1 MPYLGSTEKMN
12 TLDLLYRIYRARYSL
27 DVLQRRLDTPVKVVF
42 LGDHSDSERMLQWLG
57 ELHPQA
63 QDIPIEQRLW
73 PMEKEDWEKVTACVV
88 HLGSNVPSLELLRE
102 KAEQIP
108 DSVPCLWIVENVE
121 SKLPEITPGTLPQ
134 VQALD
139 PLDPAP
145 KFKRILPR
153 AFPGLA
159 LRLARDYSA
168 LRYSYARQ
176 MIRRTATRNARM
188 ALASTLAAPP
198 IPVVNTLWRFF
209 ATTGETIAITATQI
223 HLCLLMAALHFRS
236 LDFFDHMGELWP
248 VIGGSFGWRRAA
260 RALVRLVPGL
270 GWLSKGTLA
279 YSGTFLIGET
289 SRLYYEYGQPNQ
301 EELLREIKRRSQD
314 EMVKRLHEVDSD
326 LAEPEDEADS

>member
-1 MPYLGSTEKMN
+1 MN

-27 DVLQRRLDTPVKVVF
+27 DVLQRRLDQPVKVVF
-42 LGDHSDSERMLQWLG
+42 LGEHDDTERMLQWLG

-63 QDIPIEQRLW
+63 QDIPIEQKAW
-73 PMEKEDWEKVTACVV
+73 PIEEEEWEKVTACVV
-88 HLGSNVPSLELLRE
+88 HLGSEIPSLELLRE
-102 KAEQIP
+102 RAEAIP
-108 DSVPCLWIVENVE
+108 DSVPCLWIVENIE
-121 SKLPEITPGTLPQ
+121 SKMPEITAGTLPQ
-134 VQALD
+134 VQPLD
-139 PLDPAP
+139 PINPAP
-145 KFKRILPR
+145 KFQKILPR

-159 LRLARDYSA
+159 IRLARDYSA

-176 MIRRTATRNARM
+176 TIRRTATRNARM

-198 IPVVNTLWRFF
+198 IPVINTLWRFF

-236 LDFFDHMGELWP
+236 LDFFDRMGELWP
-248 VIGGSFGWRRAA
+248 VIGGSFGWRRVA
-260 RALVRLVPGL
+260 RLLVSLVPGL

-301 EELLREIKRRSQD
+301 EELLREIKRRSQED
-314 EMVKRLHEVDSD
+314 MVKRLQEIDSD
-326 LAEPEDEADS
+326 LAGPEDETDS

>member
-1 MPYLGSTEKMN
+1 MN

-27 DVLQRRLDTPVKVVF
+27 DVLQRRLDSPVKVVF
-42 LGDHSDSERMLQWLG
+42 LGEHSDTERMLQWLG

-63 QDIPIEQRLW
+63 QDVPVEQQNW
-73 PMEKEDWEKVTACVV
+73 PVEKEEWEKASACVI
-88 HLGSNVPSLELLRE
+88 HLGSSMPSLELLRE
-102 KAEQIP
+102 RAEQIP

-121 SKLPEITPGTLPQ
+121 IKLPEIAAGTLPQ

-139 PLDPAP
+139 PLNPAP

-198 IPVVNTLWRFF
+198 IPVINTLWRFF

-236 LDFFDHMGELWP
+236 LDFFDRMGELWP
-248 VIGGSFGWRRAA
+248 VIGGSFGWRRVA
-260 RALVRLVPGL
+260 RLLVSLVPGL

-289 SRLYYEYGQPNQ
+289 SRLYYEYGQPGK
-301 EELLREIKRRSQD
+301 EELLREIKRRSQE
-314 EMVKRLHEVDSD
+314 EMVKRLQDVDSD
-326 LAEPEDEADS
+326 LAGPEDESDS

>member
-1 MPYLGSTEKMN
+1 MN

-27 DVLQRRLDTPVKVVF
+27 DVLQRRLDTPVQVVF
-42 LGDHSDSERMLQWLG
+42 LGEHSDTERMLQWLG

-63 QDIPIEQRLW
+63 SEIPIEQRQW
-73 PMEKEDWEKVTACVV
+73 PVEADAWEKVSACVI
-88 HLGSNVPSLELLRE
+88 HLGSNIPSLELLRE
-102 KAEQIP
+102 RAEEIP
-108 DSVPCLWIVENVE
+108 DSVPCLWVVENVE
-121 SKLPEITPGTLPQ
+121 GKMPDFTAGTLPQ
-134 VQALD
+134 VQTLD
-139 PLDPAP
+139 PLNPGH
-145 KFKRILPR
+145 KFRAILPR
-153 AFPGLA
+153 AFPSLA
-159 LRLARDYSA
+159 TRLARDYSS

-198 IPVVNTLWRFF
+198 IPGLNTIWKFF

-236 LDFFDHMGELWP
+236 LDFFDRMGELWP
-248 VIGGSFGWRRAA
+248 VIGGSFGWRRVA
-260 RALVRLVPGL
+260 RLLVSLVPGL

-314 EMVKRLHEVDSD
+314 EMVKRLKDVDAD
-326 LAEPEDEADS
+326 LADTEDETDS

>member
-1 MPYLGSTEKMN
+1 MN

-27 DVLQRRLDTPVKVVF
+27 DVLQRRLDQPVKVVF
-42 LGDHSDSERMLQWLG
+42 LGEHADTERMLQWLG

-63 QDIPIEQRLW
+63 QDIPIEQKVW
-73 PMEKEDWEKVTACVV
+73 PIEDEEWEKVTACVV
-88 HLGSNVPSLELLRE
+88 HLGSDIPSLQLLRE
-102 KAEQIP
+102 RAEAIP

-121 SKLPEITPGTLPQ
+121 SKMPEITAGTLPQ
-134 VQALD
+134 VH
-139 PLDPAP
+139 PLDPINPGP
-145 KFKRILPR
+145 KFQKILPR

-159 LRLARDYSA
+159 IRLARDYSA

-236 LDFFDHMGELWP
+236 LDFFDRMGELWP
-248 VIGGSFGWRRAA
+248 VIGGSFGWRRVA
-260 RALVRLVPGL
+260 RLLVSLVPGL

-301 EELLREIKRRSQD
+301 EELLREIKRRSQED
-314 EMVKRLHEVDSD
+314 MVKRLQEIDSD
-326 LAEPEDEADS
+326 LAGPEDETDS

>member
-1 MPYLGSTEKMN
+1 MN

-42 LGDHSDSERMLQWLG
+42 LGEHADTERMLQWLG

-63 QDIPIEQRLW
+63 SEVPIEQQEW
-73 PMEKEDWEKVTACVV
+73 PLDSDAWGKATACVV
-88 HLGSNVPSLELLRE
+88 HLGSNVPSLEFLRE
-102 KAEQIP
+102 RAEQVP

-121 SKLPEITPGTLPQ
+121 TKLPEIAAGTLPQ

-145 KFKRILPR
+145 KFRALLPR
-153 AFPGLA
+153 AFPSLA
-159 LRLARDYSA
+159 TRLARDYSA

-198 IPVVNTLWRFF
+198 IPGLNTIWKFF

-236 LDFFDHMGELWP
+236 LDFFDRMGELWP
-248 VIGGSFGWRRAA
+248 VIGGSFGWRRVA
-260 RALVRLVPGL
+260 RALVSMVPGL

-301 EELLREIKRRSQD
+301 EELLREIKRRSQED
-314 EMVKRLHEVDSD
+314 LVKRLSEVDAD
-326 LAEPEDEADS
+326 LADPEDDSDS

>member
-1 MPYLGSTEKMN
+1 MN

-27 DVLQRRLDTPVKVVF
+27 DVLQRRLDTPVQVVF
-42 LGDHSDSERMLQWLG
+42 LGEHSDTERMLQWLG

-63 QDIPIEQRLW
+63 SEIPITQKEW
-73 PMEKEDWEKVTACVV
+73 PVESDSWEKVSACVI
-88 HLGSNVPSLELLRE
+88 HMGSSIPSLELLRE
-102 KAEQIP
+102 RAEEIP
-108 DSVPCLWIVENVE
+108 DTIPCLWIVENIE
-121 SKLPEITPGTLPQ
+121 NKLPEFTPGTLPQ

-139 PLDPAP
+139 PLNPGH
-145 KFKRILPR
+145 KFRIILPR
-153 AFPGLA
+153 AFPSLA
-159 LRLARDYSA
+159 TRLARDYSS

-198 IPVVNTLWRFF
+198 IPGLSTIWKFF

-236 LDFFDHMGELWP
+236 LDFFDRMGELWP
-248 VIGGSFGWRRAA
+248 VIGGSFGWRRVA
-260 RALVRLVPGL
+260 RLLVSLVPGL

-289 SRLYYEYGQPNQ
+289 SRLYYEYGQPSQ

-314 EMVKRLHEVDSD
+314 EMVKRLKDVDSD
-326 LAEPEDEADS
+326 LAESDTEDETDS

>member
-159 LRLARDYSA
+159 LRLARDFSA

-236 LDFFDHMGELWP
+236 LDFFDRMGELWP

>member
-1 MPYLGSTEKMN
+1 MN

-42 LGDHSDSERMLQWLG
+42 LGEHLDTERMLQWLG

-63 QDIPIEQRLW
+63 QEIPVEQREW
-73 PMEKEDWEKVTACVV
+73 PVESEEWEKVTA
-88 HLGSNVPSLELLRE
+88 SVPSLELLRE
-102 KAEQIP
+102 KAELIP
-108 DSVPCLWIVENVE
+108 DSVPCLWIVENTE
-121 SKLPEITPGTLPQ
+121 TKLPEITAGTLPQ
-134 VQALD
+134 VQSLN

-236 LDFFDHMGELWP
+236 LDFFDRMGELWP
-248 VIGGSFGWRRAA
+248 VIGGSFGWRRVA
-260 RALVRLVPGL
+260 RLLVSLVPGL

-289 SRLYYEYGQPNQ
+289 SRLYYEYGQPGK
-301 EELLREIKRRSQD
+301 EELLREIKRRSQE
-314 EMVKRLHEVDSD
+314 EMVKRLQDVDSD
-326 LAEPEDEADS
+326 LAEPEDETDS

>member
-1 MPYLGSTEKMN
+1 MN

-27 DVLQRRLDTPVKVVF
+27 DVLQRRLDQPVKVVF
-42 LGDHSDSERMLQWLG
+42 LGEHSDTERMLQWLG

-63 QDIPIEQRLW
+63 QDIPIEQKVW
-73 PMEKEDWEKVTACVV
+73 PVDDEEWEKVTACVI
-88 HLGSNVPSLELLRE
+88 HLGSEIPSLELLRE
-102 KAEQIP
+102 RAEAIP
-108 DSVPCLWIVENVE
+108 DSVPCLWIVENIE
-121 SKLPEITPGTLPQ
+121 SKMPEITAGTLPQ
-134 VQALD
+134 VQSLD
-139 PLDPAP
+139 PIHPAP
-145 KFKRILPR
+145 KFQKILPR

-159 LRLARDYSA
+159 IRLARDYSA

-236 LDFFDHMGELWP
+236 LDFFDRMGELWP
-248 VIGGSFGWRRAA
+248 VIGGSFGWRRVA
-260 RALVRLVPGL
+260 RLLVSLVPGL

-301 EELLREIKRRSQD
+301 EELLREIKRRSQED
-314 EMVKRLHEVDSD
+314 MVKRLQEIDSD
-326 LAEPEDEADS
+326 LAGPEDETDS

>member
-236 LDFFDHMGELWP
+236 LDFFDRMGELWP

-289 SRLYYEYGQPNQ
+289 SRLYYEHGQPNQ

-314 EMVKRLHEVDSD
+314 EVIKRLQDVDSD
-326 LAEPEDEADS
+326 LAEPEDETDS